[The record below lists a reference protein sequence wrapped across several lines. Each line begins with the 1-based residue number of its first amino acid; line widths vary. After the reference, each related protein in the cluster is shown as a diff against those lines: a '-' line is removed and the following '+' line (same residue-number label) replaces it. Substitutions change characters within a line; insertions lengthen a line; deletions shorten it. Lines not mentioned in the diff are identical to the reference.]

1 MNTEHRRQWT
11 PRWYVLAKR
20 KKKDQI
26 VAVVEY
32 LECLVSSRQ
41 NIWIRQKKNW
51 QPLLIPVHIKKVPSG
66 LSEC

>member
-1 MNTEHRRQWT
+1 MNTT
-11 PRWYVLAKR
+11 MVCFGKK

-41 NIWIRQKKNW
+41 NI
-51 QPLLIPVHIKKVPSG
+51 
-66 LSEC
+66 